1 MTILARRKRFPRVPG
16 PRAGLPVIGQTLAFQ
31 KQPLDFCLK
40 HKALYGDLVRFRVG
54 IDDWHLL
61 SDPEHVHRVL
71 VTEAGKFEKP
81 ALAKRLWR
89 PFLGN
94 GLVSSDGEFWKRQHK
109 LILPGFHKKRVDS
122 YGAVMVALTEQM
134 IGSWKTGERRDVCN
148 DFTDLTLAVVAKT
161 LFDAD
166 VGGRARHVGRVMD
179 VINQVLV
186 DHINMPIDLPRWW
199 PSEPNRRKVAALDE
213 FRSIVGEIIEQRRAS
228 GEDRGDLLSTLVF
241 ARDEAGKRMTDT
253 EIHDEATTLFF
264 AGHETTSIALTYMW
278 YLMATNPE
286 VQDRLRGEIRAVA
299 GDRALTVADLP
310 KLGYLDMVVKES
322 LRILPPVWSYM
333 RAPTV
338 DFPIGN
344 YMVPKGDIIFIS
356 PFILQRDPRYFAD
369 PEVFRPERF
378 APGEDAKIP
387 QGAYVPFAAGQRVC
401 LGKAFALM
409 EARLILA
416 TLVQHCRLSIPKG
429 YELVFFPRL
438 SLRPKHGMPAD
449 IELLDAAKKA
459 SAARAEAA
467 N

>member
-1 MTILARRKRFPRVPG
+1 MFAARKPSPRVPG
-16 PRAGLPVIGQTLAFQ
+16 PREGLPVIGQTLVFQ
-31 KQPLDFCLK
+31 KQPLEFCLK
-40 HKALYGDLVRFRVG
+40 NKAAYGDLVKFRVG

-61 SDPEHVHRVL
+61 SDPKHVHRVL
-71 VTEAGKFEKP
+71 VTEASKFEKP

-122 YGAVMVALTEQM
+122 YGDVMVALTEQM
-134 IGSWKTGERRDVCN
+134 IRGFEQGQRRDVCN
-148 DFTDLTLAVVAKT
+148 DFTDLTLAIVAKT
-161 LFDAD
+161 LFDAE

-179 VINQVLV
+179 VINRVLV

-199 PSEPNRRKVAALDE
+199 PSESNRRKVAALDE
-213 FRSIVGEIIEQRRAS
+213 FRNIVAEIIEQRRSS

-241 ARDEAGKRMTDT
+241 ARDEAGKRMTDA
-253 EIHDEATTLFF
+253 EIHDEAVTLFF

-278 YLMATNPE
+278 YLMAKHPE
-286 VQDRLRGEIRAVA
+286 VQERLRAEIRSQA
-299 GDRALTVADLP
+299 GERALTVADLP
-310 KLGYLDMVVKES
+310 KLAYLDMVVKES

-338 DFPIGN
+338 DFPIDG
-344 YMVPKGDIIFIS
+344 YTVPKGDIIFIC
-356 PFILQRDPRYFAD
+356 PFILQRDPRNFPD
-369 PEVFRPERF
+369 PEAFRPERF

-387 QGAYVPFAAGQRVC
+387 QGAYVPFAAGPRVC
-401 LGKAFALM
+401 LGKSFALM
-409 EARLILA
+409 EARLILG
-416 TLVQHCRLSIPKG
+416 TLVQHCRLTIPKD
-429 YELVFFPRL
+429 YELVFYPRL

-449 IELLDAAKKA
+449 IELLKPAKR
-459 SAARAEAA
+459 SAAPLVEAP

>member
-1 MTILARRKRFPRVPG
+1 MFAARKRFPRVPG
-16 PRAGLPVIGQTLAFQ
+16 PRAGLPVIGQTLVFQ
-31 KQPLDFCLK
+31 KQPLEFCLK
-40 HKALYGDLVRFRVG
+40 NKAEYGDLVKFRVG

-61 SDPEHVHRVL
+61 SDPKHVHRVL
-71 VTEAGKFEKP
+71 VTEAAKFEKP

-122 YGAVMVALTEQM
+122 YGEVMVAQTEQM
-134 IGSWKTGERRDVCN
+134 IRGFSPGERRDVCN
-148 DFTDLTLAVVAKT
+148 DFTDLTLAIVAKT

-179 VINQVLV
+179 VINHVLV

-199 PSEPNRRKVAALDE
+199 PSESNRRKVAALDE
-213 FRSIVGEIIEQRRAS
+213 FRSIVAEIIEQRRAS

-241 ARDEAGKRMTDT
+241 ARDEAGKRMTDS
-253 EIHDEATTLFF
+253 EIHDEAVTLFF

-278 YLMATNPE
+278 YLMATHPD
-286 VQDRLRGEIRAVA
+286 VQDRLRAEIRTQV

-338 DFPIGN
+338 DFPIGD
-344 YMVPKGDIIFIS
+344 YTVPKNDIIFIC
-356 PFILQRDPRYFAD
+356 PFILQRDPRNFPD

-387 QGAYVPFAAGQRVC
+387 QGAYVPFAAGPRVC
-401 LGKAFALM
+401 LGKSFALM
-409 EARLILA
+409 EARLILG
-416 TLVQHCRLSIPKG
+416 TLVQHCRLSVPKD
-429 YELVFFPRL
+429 YDLVFYPRL

-449 IELLDAAKKA
+449 IELVAPLKE
-459 SAARAEAA
+459 SAARAEAM